1 MGVSDPPLPNAVQ
14 QVSSQPSPDT
24 SSKRTPRKRHKSEG
38 LRLRLS
44 DIQKAKA
51 VEHFLTIPG
60 MKQAELILWCVKEFK
75 LEKNPSTTAVSDWLQ
90 PSERKRLFDL
100 LATETNPF
108 MLQAKSHRACRYPD
122 LEFELFSWFKRHE
135 MKGAIITGELIQCK
149 AREIA
154 GKRGFS
160 DFACSEHWLH
170 SFKKRCGTCIRK
182 VMHGEAGSADL
193 TYVHIAKCCSQH
205 NL

>member
-1 MGVSDPPLPNAVQ
+1 MRLFRLVMMVLMMGVSDPPLPNAVQ

-90 PSERKRLFDL
+90 PDQSFYVAGE
-100 LATETNPF
+100 
-108 MLQAKSHRACRYPD
+108 
-122 LEFELFSWFKRHE
+122 
-135 MKGAIITGELIQCK
+135 ITSCL
-149 AREIA
+149 
-154 GKRGFS
+154 S
-160 DFACSEHWLH
+160 LS
-170 SFKKRCGTCIRK
+170 
-182 VMHGEAGSADL
+182 
-193 TYVHIAKCCSQH
+193 
-205 NL
+205 